1 MNASVLQT
9 GHGASSTGPSA
20 SPAAIFRQY
29 PAGAGELDERPRPCI
44 LAGLRLQQALD
55 ARRAFNSWF
64 AVSLLVPD
72 VARNTIRLDLAMRR
86 FAHQPTYVFPWHGG
100 VIPVPYQ

>member
-1 MNASVLQT
+1 M
-9 GHGASSTGPSA
+9 GRR
-20 SPAAIFRQY
+20 RQGL
-29 PAGAGELDERPRPCI
+29 PHRRRRFFGNIQPWQGELEERPRPCI

-86 FAHQPTYVFPWHGG
+86 FARQPT
-100 VIPVPYQ
+100 